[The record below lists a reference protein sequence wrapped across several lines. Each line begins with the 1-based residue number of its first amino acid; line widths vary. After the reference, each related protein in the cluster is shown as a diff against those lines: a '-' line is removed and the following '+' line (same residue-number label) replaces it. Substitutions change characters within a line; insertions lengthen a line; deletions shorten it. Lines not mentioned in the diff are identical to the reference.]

1 MSIIGKPASQL
12 KETPRNNDSK
22 ISTISLPYDPES
34 ITLIDDKGNKNSERQ
49 PLSIPHALKV

>member
-22 ISTISLPYDPES
+22 ISTISLPFDPES
-34 ITLIDDKGNKNSERQ
+34 ITLIDDKGLKNEDRQ
-49 PLSIPHALKV
+49 PLSIPHALTV

>member
-22 ISTISLPYDPES
+22 ISTISLPFDPES
-34 ITLIDDKGNKNSERQ
+34 ITLIDDKGSKNEDRQ
-49 PLSIPHALKV
+49 PLSIPHALTV